1 MRTLNFHCR
10 YCGVTN
16 KVILEDVELTADGTL
31 VEGMCNLCFESYQ
44 SKGLADPGDEFP
56 DVAFGVHHIETE
68 DAGCARR
75 GSGGG
80 ENLHSLR
87 NQERS
92 NPSAELR
99 RR

>member
-16 KVILEDVELTADGTL
+16 KVILEDVELTADGTV

-44 SKGLADPGDEFP
+44 AKGLADPGDQFP
-56 DVAFGVHHIETE
+56 DVAFGVHDVQPEN
-68 DAGCARR
+68 AGSARSSSR
-75 GSGGG
+75 RS
-80 ENLHSLR
+80 ENLHALR
-87 NQERS
+87 NQKG
-92 NPSAELR
+92 PDASAELR